1 MVAIGVISTAVGS
14 MVGDVGTW
22 LGSGLNASQRVRT
35 TAPVAVRAASLR
47 PSCIRRARPWRY
59 RPSIMSLAWY
69 RTTEPTPEGAGPVSE
84 ILEATM
90 GFEPMMGVLQT
101 PALTTWLRR
110 PLIDT
115 KPGRLP
121 PTLWTHLVPRKG
133 FEPLRPKA
141 RPPQDRVSASST
153 TSA

>member
-1 MVAIGVISTAVGS
+1 
-14 MVGDVGTW
+14 
-22 LGSGLNASQRVRT
+22 
-35 TAPVAVRAASLR
+35 
-47 PSCIRRARPWRY
+47 
-59 RPSIMSLAWY
+59 
-69 RTTEPTPEGAGPVSE
+69 
-84 ILEATM
+84 M

-115 KPGRLP
+115 KPARLP

-153 TSA
+153 TSAQCAWQEWRDSNPRPTVLETVALAN